1 MARSRASA
9 GAPSTD
15 HADLGT
21 TDRHPPAPFPGA
33 GTKLVIAG
41 AALAV
46 TGVLS
51 ITALVVQLLW
61 YDPPCRPLGAWSFIG
76 ACGVLRLLV
85 LLMLPTLALG
95 LVLVVRGLVL
105 RRRQVAG

>member
-1 MARSRASA
+1 M
-9 GAPSTD
+9 
-15 HADLGT
+15 
-21 TDRHPPAPFPGA
+21 
-33 GTKLVIAG
+33 LVIAG
-41 AALAV
+41 ATLAI

-61 YDPPCRPLGAWSFIG
+61 YDPACQPVAAWSFTG

-85 LLMLPTLALG
+85 LLMLPTLAVG

-105 RRRQVAG
+105 RRREHAG

>member
-1 MARSRASA
+1 MARRRPTG

-15 HADLGT
+15 HAALGM
-21 TDRHPPAPFPGA
+21 TDRHPINPFPGT

-51 ITALVVQLLW
+51 IAALVVQLLW
-61 YDPPCRPLGAWSFIG
+61 YDPPCRPLVAWSFIG

-95 LVLVVRGLVL
+95 LGLVGRGFVL